1 VSVPRASVRAWLQ
14 VRQPGPPA
22 DLAAKLADSVG
33 SAPESVFAGESLPA
47 VLGAL
52 GTWLLTA
59 AVERKQAACDAPDA
73 GRPEVNTSDAPPAGT
88 RLDAGAAAPDE
99 GRPEVNTSDAPPA
112 GTRPDAGAAAPDAS
126 AAAMELLAAD
136 AFVTYAFEAA
146 SEEGSDVT
154 GLAHQLLTMVRA

>member
-59 AVERKQAACDAPDA
+59 AVERKQAACDAPDE

-88 RLDAGAAAPDE
+88 RL
-99 GRPEVNTSDAPPA
+99 
-112 GTRPDAGAAAPDAS
+112 DAGAAAPDAS